1 MARCPYAPHRLVL
14 GDRGSCGRCGG
25 DVRLY
30 AALRWLPEL
39 LFNDAHRLLEQGEAE
54 AAAAV
59 LQRVLGLRADFP
71 EAHWLMAV
79 VEHRRGRMEEARLSL
94 ERAHSLGAKV
104 QISWLDPKPIPPD
117 DTARLKTVEE
127 IPVAGE
133 TVEEFPDVTV
143 VSGPETASEIPD
155 SPTALSAVANQNDR
169 ASRESEPGRIA
180 PRAIEQEAVGSQV
193 SPGTGS

>member
-14 GDRGSCGRCGG
+14 GDQGSCGRCGR

-39 LFNDAHRLLEQGEAE
+39 LFNDAHRLLEQGEGE

-79 VEHRRGRMEEARLSL
+79 VDHRRGCMEEARLSL

-104 QISWLDPKPIPPD
+104 QMSWLDPKPIPPD
-117 DTARLKTVEE
+117 DTPTLKEVEE
-127 IPVAGE
+127 IPVAGKI
-133 TVEEFPDVTV
+133 VEEFPDVAV
-143 VSGPETASEIPD
+143 VSGLETAGQLPD
-155 SPTALSAVANQNDR
+155 VAPASGLETDEPIQEPRVGATSAQ
-169 ASRESEPGRIA
+169 
-180 PRAIEQEAVGSQV
+180 QH
-193 SPGTGS
+193 